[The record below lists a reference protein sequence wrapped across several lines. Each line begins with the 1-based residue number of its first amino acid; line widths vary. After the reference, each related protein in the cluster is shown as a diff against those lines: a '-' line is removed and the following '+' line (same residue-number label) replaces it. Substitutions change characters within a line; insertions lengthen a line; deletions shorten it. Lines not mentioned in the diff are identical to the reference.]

1 MKKII
6 INGASGLLGKAL
18 IDYLDKN
25 VYNFAVI
32 ARNTGKAES
41 MFPECKIIKYKD
53 SLLPEIFEDYFAVI
67 NFAGASIGGRRWND
81 EYKKQ
86 LYSSRINT
94 TKNIAYAVSRTIRKP
109 SVFINASA
117 SGYYGFRDESPADES
132 AAAGKDFLARL
143 CSDWEDCTKEIR
155 NSGVR
160 TVILRTAVVLSKS
173 AEATERL
180 IKPFRYFAGGKL
192 GSGKQP
198 FPFIHIKD
206 MIRII
211 EFILENDSI
220 EGAVNCACPDRI
232 TNKEFSKIT
241 GKILHR
247 PSIFTVPSLVLKILL
262 DGFADSILKGRFI
275 VPAKLI
281 SNDFKFEFAD
291 AESALNDIL
300 RK

>member
-1 MKKII
+1 MRKII
-6 INGASGLLGKAL
+6 INGASGLLGRAL
-18 IDYLDKN
+18 IDYLDKD
-25 VYNFAVI
+25 VYKFTVI
-32 ARNTGKAES
+32 ARNTDKAEK
-41 MFPECKIIKYKD
+41 MFPGCEIIKYKD
-53 SLLPEIFEDYFAVI
+53 SLTPDIFENYFAVI
-67 NFAGASIGGRRWND
+67 NFAGASIGGKRWND
-81 EYKKQ
+81 EYKRL

-117 SGYYGFRDESPADES
+117 SGYYGFRDESSADES

-143 CSDWEDCTKEIR
+143 CADWEDCTKEIQ

-160 TVILRTAVVLSKS
+160 TVVLRTAVVLSKNS
-173 AEATERL
+173 EATDRL

-192 GSGKQP
+192 GSGNQP

-206 MIRII
+206 MVRII

-220 EGAVNCACPDRI
+220 EGAVNCSCPSRI
-232 TNKEFSKIT
+232 TNKEFAKIT
-241 GKILHR
+241 GKILNR
-247 PSIFTVPSLVLKILL
+247 PSIFTVPPFVLIILL

-275 VPAKLI
+275 VPAKLM
-281 SNDFKFEFAD
+281 SKGFKFDFAD

-300 RK
+300 KN